1 MKYLW
6 SDESQL
12 SVTGLSGHNKSAAEI
27 YASLVSSISV
37 NVRDA
42 GPWFHV
48 ILLFAAEWYRT
59 GRARSGTCL

>member
-1 MKYLW
+1 MRFFFYCSLMQMKYLW

-42 GPWFHV
+42 GP
-48 ILLFAAEWYRT
+48 
-59 GRARSGTCL
+59 